1 MTGLFSPLMLRGL
14 TLRNRVVMAPMCM
27 YSAGE
32 DGRATD
38 WHRAHYGARATGGV
52 GLILTEATAV
62 EARGRISPADLG
74 LWDDAQVEPLAQLV
88 RLCQAQGAAVGV
100 QLAHAGRK
108 AWSAGQG
115 RGPETPVGPSAL
127 PFADDWA
134 VPHALTEA
142 EITDVVD
149 AFVAAARRALA
160 AGCDTVEL
168 HAAHGYLLHQFL
180 SPLSNRRQDAYGGAL
195 ENRGRLLL
203 RVAEAVRAVWP
214 DDKPLLVRVSATDW
228 VEGGLTVDEQ
238 VQVARWLAAR
248 GVDAVD
254 CSAGGIT
261 PAGPTQV
268 GPGYQVPL
276 AAQIRREAGV
286 PTVAVGL
293 ITAPEQATQIVRTG
307 QADLVALG
315 RELLRHPHWVLDA
328 AHALGH
334 DIDWPHPY
342 RRARPD

>member
-1 MTGLFSPLMLRGL
+1 VTGLFSPLTLRGL

-27 YSAGE
+27 YSAGQ
-32 DGRATD
+32 DGSATD

-52 GLILTEATAV
+52 GLILVEATAV
-62 EARGRISPADLG
+62 EVRGRISPADLG

-108 AWSAGQG
+108 AWSAQ
-115 RGPETPVGPSAL
+115 RGVGPATPVGPSAL

-142 EITDVVD
+142 EITDIVD

-214 DDKPLLVRVSATDW
+214 QQAPLLVRLSATDW
-228 VEGGLTVDEQ
+228 AEGGLTVDEQ
-238 VQVARWLAAR
+238 VQVARWLKAR

-254 CSAGGIT
+254 CSAGGIR
-261 PAGPTQV
+261 PARPAQV

-276 AAQIRREAGV
+276 AAQIRQEAGV

-293 ITAPEQATQIVRTG
+293 ITAPAQAEQIVRTG

-315 RELLRHPHWVLDA
+315 RELLRHPHWALDA
-328 AHALGH
+328 AHTLGQE
-334 DIDWPHPY
+334 IDWPKPY
-342 RRARPD
+342 RRARPE